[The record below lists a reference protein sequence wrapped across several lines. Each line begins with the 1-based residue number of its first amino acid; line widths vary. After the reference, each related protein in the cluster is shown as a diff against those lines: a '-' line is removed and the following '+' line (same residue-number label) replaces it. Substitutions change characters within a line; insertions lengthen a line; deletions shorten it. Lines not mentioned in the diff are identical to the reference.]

1 MWEIKT
7 DSQNHLEVWC
17 TIPSCDLFTSK
28 LAAYHGG
35 DGHGRKGR
43 EGEQKR
49 EARDSPKGEKTVI
62 KKRGGEQ
69 KEQESEQKAGIVW
82 RR

>member
-1 MWEIKT
+1 M
-7 DSQNHLEVWC
+7 
-17 TIPSCDLFTSK
+17 FTSK

-35 DGHGRKGR
+35 DGHGRREG

-69 KEQESEQKAGIVW
+69 KDKKVN
-82 RR
+82 RRRALSGGGKEIEEGMARKLK